1 PAVSREQN
9 YPEDIGGK
17 PMETYIDWVA
27 PTFLLSLP
35 GLPVACT
42 PAGLDA
48 GGLPVGL
55 QVVVPPFNEARALSI
70 AGAMQVERPL
80 GPPPLLDAD

>member
-1 PAVSREQN
+1 MRVNP
-9 YPEDIGGK
+9 PEIAGR

-48 GGLPVGL
+48 AGLPVGL
-55 QVVVPPFNEARALSI
+55 QVVAPPFNEPRALAI

-80 GPPPLLDAD
+80 GPPPLLGPD

>member
-1 PAVSREQN
+1 MDSYV
-9 YPEDIGGK
+9 
-17 PMETYIDWVA
+17 DWMS

-48 GGLPVGL
+48 SGLPVGL
-55 QVVVPPFNEARALSI
+55 QIVVPPFNEARALAI
-70 AGAMQVERPL
+70 AGAMQAKRPL
-80 GPPPLLDAD
+80 GPPPLLDPD